1 MIRRAG
7 AQRAIGFRIPS
18 RRHTGAGHG
27 VGVGAIARRHNRRWC
42 SWSKHTLGPAGGARG
57 VQHLCADF
65 GIHKVLGIHP
75 SQGIIVIGK
84 AFNGPAHGQR
94 DMQLTSMILKRQLRR
109 FRATHIG
116 DKGFRLTIAHNV
128 RRIVAG

>member
-18 RRHTGAGHG
+18 CRHTGAGHG
-27 VGVGAIARRHNRRWC
+27 VGIGAITRRHNRRRR
-42 SWSKHTLGPAGGARG
+42 SWSKHALGPAGGARG
-57 VQHLCADF
+57 VQHLRADF
-65 GIHKVLGIHP
+65 GIYKVLGIHS
-75 SQGIIVIGK
+75 SQFIIIVCK
-84 AFNGPAHGQR
+84 AFDRPAHGQR

-128 RRIVAG
+128 RRIVTG